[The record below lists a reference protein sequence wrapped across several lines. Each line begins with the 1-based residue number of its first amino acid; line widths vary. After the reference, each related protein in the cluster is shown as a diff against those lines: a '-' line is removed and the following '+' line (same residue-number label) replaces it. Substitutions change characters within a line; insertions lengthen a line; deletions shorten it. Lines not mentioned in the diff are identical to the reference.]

1 MGRTLHYRVL
11 NQDRLTDEHLAA
23 MLAVSEQFN
32 SGPFANIWTCENF
45 FLDPLASYPNRQ
57 REENWESYE
66 RRFAELEAAGLPP
79 LAVRRQLLQEGVA
92 LRHSEELCGFT
103 KVGGNEWNAAL
114 VYAALIEIS
123 KRTPALIKLSDEGEF
138 LRCDVLIRRG
148 KARPGRARMEEA
160 IACWEKQG
168 FLKDNQ
174 YGCADKAQLFRKLLE
189 QEKRWQRPEKFCRTV
204 RREDFAGHPEYNAGE
219 IMAGFHGEYYGL
231 TGKNPFDESMHAL
244 ADIFRLFGG
253 KDVQIEV
260 ARKPKKQ

>member
-57 REENWESYE
+57 REENWESCE

-92 LRHSEELCGFT
+92 LRHSEELRGFT
-103 KVGGNEWNAAL
+103 KVGGNEYNALL

-123 KRTPALIKLSDEGEF
+123 KRTPAVISLHDEGEF
-138 LRCDVLIRRG
+138 LLCDVLIRRG

-174 YGCADKAQLFRKLLE
+174 YGCADTAQLFRKLLE

-244 ADIFRLFGG
+244 ADIFRLSGG
-253 KDVQIEV
+253 KDVQTEV